1 MQFPSLSLRKPI
13 EAKQREQMV
22 QVQGNQC
29 LNGRCDRNA
38 KVERKTWWHPG
49 CVLGDKTNKRWEHTG
64 SMREGLQT
72 EERVGRPEEEYQG
85 KHR

>member
-1 MQFPSLSLRKPI
+1 
-13 EAKQREQMV
+13 MV
-22 QVQGNQC
+22 QVRGNQC

-72 EERVGRPEEEYQG
+72 EERVGDQRKSIRESIDDVVKETDFRTG
-85 KHR
+85 NGADRA